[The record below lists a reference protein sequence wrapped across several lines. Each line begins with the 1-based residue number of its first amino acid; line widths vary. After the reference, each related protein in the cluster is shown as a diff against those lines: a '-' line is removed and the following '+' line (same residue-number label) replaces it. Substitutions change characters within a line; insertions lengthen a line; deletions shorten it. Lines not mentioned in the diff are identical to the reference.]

1 MVRKSIVLASL
12 VGALAFSPFVFAQD
26 SPPQPS
32 LGEIARQARKDKEN
46 STAKPKK
53 VITDDTLPKSA
64 SGSGALAGL
73 DITGSSSAS
82 SGGENPL
89 DQAMA
94 QFNKAEVAFNQLDA
108 LDQAALAKVA
118 LAENC
123 DVQFP
128 SRAAWEV
135 KLFSAKGAYVT
146 HMRFLVGEMKGFTT
160 EAQGWKGAD
169 GKLDPNDPRVQG
181 LKRKT
186 ESTMRD
192 AVQTQ
197 AAFDQVVS
205 EGVALA
211 GAAKH

>member
-1 MVRKSIVLASL
+1 MVRKSIILASL
-12 VGALAFSPFVFAQD
+12 AGALAFSQFVFAQD
-26 SPPQPS
+26 PPPQPS
-32 LGEIARQARKDKEN
+32 LADIARQARKDKEN

-53 VITDDTLPKSA
+53 VFTDDTLPKSVT
-64 SGSGALAGL
+64 GSGALAGL
-73 DITGSSSAS
+73 AVAGSGSAS
-82 SGGENPL
+82 SGGGDPL
-89 DQAMA
+89 DEAMA
-94 QFNKAEVAFNQLDA
+94 QFTKAEADFNQLDA

-123 DVQFP
+123 HVQFP
-128 SRAAWEV
+128 SRATWEV

-146 HMRFLVGEMKGFTT
+146 HMRFIVGEMKRFTT
-160 EAQGWKGAD
+160 EAQGWKGPD

-186 ESTMRD
+186 ESTMQD

-197 AAFDQVVS
+197 AAFDQVVA

>member
-1 MVRKSIVLASL
+1 MLRKSIILASL
-12 VGALAFSPFVFAQD
+12 AGALAFPQFVFAQD
-26 SPPQPS
+26 PPPQPS
-32 LGEIARQARKDKEN
+32 LADIARQARKDKEN

-53 VITDDTLPKSA
+53 VYTDDTLPKSVK
-64 SGSGALAGL
+64 GSGALAGL
-73 DITGSSSAS
+73 AVAGSGSAS
-82 SGGENPL
+82 SRAGDPL
-89 DQAMA
+89 DEAMA
-94 QFNKAEVAFNQLDA
+94 QFTKAEADFNRLDV
-108 LDQAALAKVA
+108 LDQATLAKVA

-146 HMRFLVGEMKGFTT
+146 HMRFIVAEMKRFTT
-160 EAQGWKGAD
+160 EAQGWKGPD

-181 LKRKT
+181 LKWKAQ
-186 ESTMRD
+186 STMQD

-197 AAFDQVVS
+197 AAFDQVVA